1 MLVDHVDE
9 VDGIAVE
16 AEMADPLLET
26 VVLLLD
32 LPDEA
37 GEEVLHLL
45 LHHEHFWD
53 FGVGVLADDVLE
65 LAPLHLLAFVVEQR
79 ALALRV
85 EAVLADE
92 GRLAALRVYADLEA
106 LVAVDA
112 LWAALQRLAHAL
124 YCKEIITNE
133 LSHATQAESDV
144 EKGEK
149 VGEGGKGGR

>member
-9 VDGIAVE
+9 VYGIGVE

-26 VVLLLD
+26 VVLLLH

-37 GEEVLHLL
+37 GEEVLHFL
-45 LHHEHFWD
+45 LHHEHFGD
-53 FGVGVLADDVLE
+53 FGVGVFADDVLE

-92 GRLAALRVYADLEA
+92 GRLAAL
-106 LVAVDA
+106 
-112 LWAALQRLAHAL
+112 
-124 YCKEIITNE
+124 
-133 LSHATQAESDV
+133 
-144 EKGEK
+144 
-149 VGEGGKGGR
+149 